1 VANWVDSKTIGGVS
15 ELVLFTPIRQGTIP
29 GEQRCYEQRL
39 TDELRDLSV
48 RVKAGRPNPIMR
60 IPTIHFARWLIIV
73 PGQYL
78 YQDMGGKVKDYPYHS
93 WLLFTAYFDGD
104 VKTYLDDFSEVLA
117 KDVDRI
123 WGNCEG
129 YPAKGSSDFDAFWA
143 YAKHYQLS
151 TLAFYNA
158 YPGVTVPRVHELV
171 AFRRAF
177 DEFVAATRGPD
188 GTSVKGIGA
197 EFDQFLAKSLS
208 FPQQFPA
215 RGGVFEIEFRK
226 S

>member
-1 VANWVDSKTIGGVS
+1 
-15 ELVLFTPIRQGTIP
+15 
-29 GEQRCYEQRL
+29 
-39 TDELRDLSV
+39 
-48 RVKAGRPNPIMR
+48 
-60 IPTIHFARWLIIV
+60 
-73 PGQYL
+73 
-78 YQDMGGKVKDYPYHS
+78 
-93 WLLFTAYFDGD
+93 
-104 VKTYLDDFSEVLA
+104 
-117 KDVDRI
+117 
-123 WGNCEG
+123 
-129 YPAKGSSDFDAFWA
+129 
-143 YAKHYQLS
+143 LS

-215 RGGVFEIEFRK
+215 RGGVFEIELRK

>member
-15 ELVLFTPIRQGTIP
+15 ELALFTPIRQGSIP
-29 GEQRCYEQRL
+29 GETRSYEQRL
-39 TDELRDLSV
+39 TDELRGLRQ
-48 RVKAGRPNPIMR
+48 RVEAGLANPIMR
-60 IPTIHFARWLIIV
+60 IRTIHFARWLILV
-73 PGQYL
+73 PNQYL
-78 YQDMGGKVKDYPYHS
+78 YLDKAGRAKDYRYHS

-104 VKTYLDDFSEVLA
+104 LKAYLDDFSAILA

-129 YPAKGSSDFDAFWA
+129 YPLEGSSNFDQFWA
-143 YAKHYQLS
+143 YAKHYQLT

-158 YPGVTVPRVHELV
+158 YPGVSVPRVHELV
-171 AFRRAF
+171 DFRRMF
-177 DEFVAATRGPD
+177 DEFVAATRRPD
-188 GTSVKGIGA
+188 GTSVEGIGA
-197 EFDQFLAKSLS
+197 EFDRFLAKSLS

-215 RGGVFEIEFRK
+215 RGGVFEIELRK